1 MGNVVITGGS
11 RGIGAATVEL
21 FAARGDRVTFLY
33 EKNHTAAKAVADK
46 TGAAAICCDV
56 ADGEAVNRAFSQIGD
71 VDILVCNAG
80 TMYFGL
86 LSQMAEDEWNRLFAV
101 NVGGIYHCVN
111 AAMPSFL
118 KTHRGSI
125 VTVASMWGQVG
136 ASCEAAYSATKGAV
150 IALTKALAKELRI
163 CEQRV
168 TAAFKKLV
176 ELKLVW
182 EKRCG
187 RGDANQIYLARVTP
201 IEDPDYSCAPFITED
216 ESEVRG
222 SRTSDLEGL
231 ADGKPSAACQEPQNL
246 LSKNREDRA
255 SRTAKSAFPEPQK
268 LTPSKKEKRKIDQSH
283 MEVRP
288 SVRALA
294 QDGRTDGDAEE
305 ELLDILDGC
314 ELECFAPETALV
326 FENAIERL
334 FYADSFRIGNAT
346 LPQSRVRAKLRRLDG
361 LILREAESKLRANQE
376 RNVKNSTAYTMAV
389 LFNCIA
395 ESESDLMIDPYLN
408 AICAAV

>member
-1 MGNVVITGGS
+1 M
-11 RGIGAATVEL
+11 RAAKMKERPTFQLMCQTDVQSIYHMQMPRWL
-21 FAARGDRVTFLY
+21 FSDPRYCEMSLEAKVTYTFLLNRFQLSRRNGWVN
-33 EKNHTAAKAVADK
+33 ER
-46 TGAAAICCDV
+46 
-56 ADGEAVNRAFSQIGD
+56 GEVF
-71 VDILVCNAG
+71 
-80 TMYFGL
+80 
-86 LSQMAEDEWNRLFAV
+86 
-101 NVGGIYHCVN
+101 
-111 AAMPSFL
+111 
-118 KTHRGSI
+118 
-125 VTVASMWGQVG
+125 
-136 ASCEAAYSATKGAV
+136 V
-150 IALTKALAKELRI
+150 IFPRKALAKELRI

-168 TAAFKKLV
+168 TAAFKRLV

-231 ADGKPSAACQEPQNL
+231 ADGEPSAACQEPQ
-246 LSKNREDRA
+246 
-255 SRTAKSAFPEPQK
+255 K
-268 LTPSKKEKRKIDQSH
+268 LPPSKKEKRKIDQSH
-283 MEVRP
+283 MEVRQ
-288 SVRALA
+288 SVRAPA

-305 ELLDILDGC
+305 ELLDILDSC

-361 LILREAESKLRANQE
+361 MILREAESKLRANQE

-408 AICAAV
+408 TICAAV

>member
-21 FAARGDRVTFLY
+21 FAARGERVTFLY

-288 SVRALA
+288 SVSTSA
-294 QDGRTDGDAEE
+294 QDGQTDGDAEE

-361 LILREAESKLRANQE
+361 MILREAESKLRANQE